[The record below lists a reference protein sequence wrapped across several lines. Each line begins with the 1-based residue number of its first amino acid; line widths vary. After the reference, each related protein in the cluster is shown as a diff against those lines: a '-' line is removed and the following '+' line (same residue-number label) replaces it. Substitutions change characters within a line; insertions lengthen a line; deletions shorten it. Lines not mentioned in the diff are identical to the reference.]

1 MTADSYDVVIIG
13 GGPGGY
19 VAAIRAA
26 QLGLNTAVIEK
37 QYLGG
42 ICLNWGC
49 IPTKAMLK
57 GAEVAHTLKEL
68 DRFGFSA
75 ENVRFDVR
83 KLVEHS
89 RTVASGLSSG
99 VAYLMKKNN
108 VTVID
113 GHARFVGKG
122 KLSVEHEGETR
133 SVSYMHCIVAT
144 GARPRMIAGLDRSH
158 PRVWTYFEAMVPE
171 ELPGSILVIGAGAIG
186 SEFASMYADL
196 GSEVTLVEMAGDI
209 LPVEDQAISRYAA
222 QRFRERGIDV
232 RTGTSVEDF
241 VMADAGV
248 SCAIGDGESKEDKTF
263 DYVIVAVGVQANV
276 EDIGLESIGAKVEHG
291 SIAIDRFCR
300 TNVTGVY
307 AIGDVAGPPCLA
319 HKASHEGIVC
329 V

>member
-1 MTADSYDVVIIG
+1 MSTENYDVVVIG

-26 QLGLNTAVIEK
+26 QLGLSTAVIEK
-37 QYLGG
+37 QHLGG

-75 ENVRFDVR
+75 DNVQFDVR

-89 RTVASGLSSG
+89 RTVALGLSDG
-99 VAYLMKKNN
+99 VAYLMKKNK

-133 SVSYMHCIVAT
+133 TVSYMHCIIAT
-144 GARPRMIAGLDRSH
+144 GARPRMIAGLERSH

-171 ELPGSILVIGAGAIG
+171 ELPGSILVVGAGAIG
-186 SEFASMYADL
+186 SEFASMYADF
-196 GSEVTLVEMAGDI
+196 GSEVTLVEMAGNI

-222 QRFRERGIDV
+222 DKFRERGIDV
-232 RTGTSVEDF
+232 RTGASVEDF
-241 VMADAGV
+241 DMADDAV
-248 SCAIGDGESKEDKTF
+248 NCVISEGESKEDKKF

-276 EDIGLESIGAKVEHG
+276 EDIGLE
-291 SIAIDRFCR
+291 
-300 TNVTGVY
+300 
-307 AIGDVAGPPCLA
+307 
-319 HKASHEGIVC
+319 
-329 V
+329 